1 MMQISSFCNTIV
13 IIHIYTS
20 NKIRLFIK
28 NGKFMEEKMV
38 KKLLL
43 VSLMCVILGFGSVVA
58 AENVVI
64 KGSTTVLPIAQAA
77 LEAYMKAHPGV
88 NISLSGGGSG
98 DGIKALIDK
107 STDIAT
113 SSREIKAKE
122 IQLAKGKGVNP
133 VAHAV
138 AIDAL
143 APIVHPKNRVN
154 GLTIDQ
160 LSQIY
165 QGKIKNWKEVGGDD
179 LQIVVVSRD
188 SSSGTFESWGHLVL
202 NNARVTPRAQM
213 QASSGAVVQAVSKNR
228 YAISYV
234 GIGYL
239 NKSVKALTVNGVAAS
254 AKTALSKEYPIARP
268 LYMYTNGQPTG
279 ETANFVDFVVSI
291 EGQRLV
297 AKSGF
302 VPLAAVEQKKP
313 SKKGKK

>member
-1 MMQISSFCNTIV
+1 
-13 IIHIYTS
+13 
-20 NKIRLFIK
+20 
-28 NGKFMEEKMV
+28 MEEKMV

-43 VSLMCVILGFGSVVA
+43 ASMMCLIMSTNLAIA
-58 AENVVI
+58 AESIVI
-64 KGSTTVLPIAQAA
+64 KGSTTVLPVAQAA
-77 LEAYMKAHPGV
+77 LEAYMKVHPGV

-122 IQLAKGKGVNP
+122 VELAKSKGVNP
-133 VAHAV
+133 VAHSV

-143 APIVHPKNRVN
+143 TPIVHPKNWIN

-202 NNARVTPRAQM
+202 NNAKVTQKAQM

-239 NKSVKALTVNGVAAS
+239 NKSVKALTVNGVPAS
-254 AKTALSKEYPIARP
+254 AKTALSKEYPVARP
-268 LYMYTNGQPTG
+268 LYMYTNGQPTS
-279 ETANFVDFVVSI
+279 ETANFIKFVLSPA
-291 EGQRLV
+291 GQKLV
-297 AKSGF
+297 AKEGF
-302 VPLAAVEQKKP
+302 VPITGEVKGKP

>member
-1 MMQISSFCNTIV
+1 M
-13 IIHIYTS
+13 Y
-20 NKIRLFIK
+20 R
-28 NGKFMEEKMV
+28 GKTV

-43 VSLMCVILGFGSVVA
+43 TSIVCAVFSIGSAIA
-58 AENVVI
+58 AQSVVI

-77 LEAYMKAHPGV
+77 LEAYMKSRPGV

-107 STDIAT
+107 SADIAP
-113 SSREIKAKE
+113 SSREIKPKE
-122 IQLAKGKGVNP
+122 TELAKSKGVNP
-133 VAHAV
+133 IAHVV

-143 APIVHPKNRVN
+143 TPIVHPRNKVD

-165 QGKIKNWKEVGGDD
+165 QGKIKNWKEVGGDN

-202 NNARVTPRAQM
+202 NNAKVSPRAQM
-213 QASSGAVVQAVSKNR
+213 QASSGAVVQAISKNR
-228 YAISYV
+228 YAIGYV

-239 NKSVKALTVNGVAAS
+239 NTSVKALSVNGVHAS

-268 LYMYTNGQPTG
+268 LYMYTDGQPTG
-279 ETANFVDFVVSI
+279 IVAGFINFVLSPT
-291 EGQRLV
+291 GQKLV
-297 AKSGF
+297 AREGF
-302 VPLAAVEQKKP
+302 VPVASEAKEKP
-313 SKKGKK
+313 SKKQKK

>member
-1 MMQISSFCNTIV
+1 MSKYFKQ
-13 IIHIYTS
+13 
-20 NKIRLFIK
+20 
-28 NGKFMEEKMV
+28 
-38 KKLLL
+38 LLL
-43 VSLMCVILGFGSVVA
+43 SLLCLLFSAGVA
-58 AENVVI
+58 FAESIVI

-88 NISLSGGGSG
+88 NVSLSGGGSG
-98 DGIKALIDK
+98 DGIKAMIDK

-122 IQLAKGKGVNP
+122 VELAKSKGVNP
-133 VAHAV
+133 VAHTV

-143 APIVHPKNRVN
+143 TPIVHPKNRIN

-202 NNARVTPRAQM
+202 NNARVTPKAQL

-239 NKSVKALTVNGVAAS
+239 NKSVKPLTVNGVQAS
-254 AKTALSKEYPIARP
+254 AKTALAGEYPIARP
-268 LYMYTNGQPTG
+268 LYLYTNGHPAG
-279 ETANFVDFVVSI
+279 EVARFIKFVLSPA
-291 EGQRLV
+291 GQKIV
-297 AKSGF
+297 ARAGF
-302 VPLAAVEQKKP
+302 VPVTGEVREKP

>member
-1 MMQISSFCNTIV
+1 
-13 IIHIYTS
+13 
-20 NKIRLFIK
+20 
-28 NGKFMEEKMV
+28 MEEKMI

-43 VSLMCVILGFGSVVA
+43 ASMICLSFSINMAVA

-98 DGIKALIDK
+98 EGIKALIDK
-107 STDIAT
+107 SADIAT
-113 SSREIKAKE
+113 SSREIKDKE
-122 IQLAKGKGVNP
+122 VELAKSKGINP
-133 VAHAV
+133 VAYTV

-143 APIVHPKNRVN
+143 TPIVHPKNKIN

-188 SSSGTFESWGHLVL
+188 SSSGTFETWGHMVL
-202 NNARVTPRAQM
+202 NNAKVTPKAQL

-239 NKSVKALTVNGVAAS
+239 NKSVKALTVNGVQAS
-254 AKTALSKEYPIARP
+254 AKTALSKEYPIARS
-268 LYMYTNGQPTG
+268 LYMYTNGQPEG
-279 ETANFVDFVVSI
+279 VVADFIKFVLSPA
-291 EGQRLV
+291 GQKLV
-297 AKSGF
+297 AKEGF
-302 VPLAAVEQKKP
+302 IPLTAEAKEKP

>member
-1 MMQISSFCNTIV
+1 MMCLTFCIN
-13 IIHIYTS
+13 
-20 NKIRLFIK
+20 LA
-28 NGKFMEEKMV
+28 
-38 KKLLL
+38 
-43 VSLMCVILGFGSVVA
+43 VA

-122 IQLAKGKGVNP
+122 VELAKRKGVNP
-133 VAHAV
+133 VAYAV

-143 APIVHPKNRVN
+143 TPIVHPRNRIN
-154 GLTIDQ
+154 NLTIDQ

-165 QGKIKNWKEVGGDD
+165 QGKIRNWKEVGGDD
-179 LQIVVVSRD
+179 LQIIVVSRD

-202 NNARVTPRAQM
+202 NNAKVTPRAQM
-213 QASSGAVVQAVSKNR
+213 QASSGAVVQAISKNR

-239 NKSVKALTVNGVAAS
+239 NKSVKALTVNGVTAS

-279 ETANFVDFVVSI
+279 ETANFMKFVLSPA
-291 EGQRLV
+291 GQKLV
-297 AKSGF
+297 AREGF
-302 VPLAAVEQKKP
+302 VPITGEAKEKP

>member
-1 MMQISSFCNTIV
+1 MDLY
-13 IIHIYTS
+13 IH
-20 NKIRLFIK
+20 KKK
-28 NGKFMEEKMV
+28 NHREGKMV

-43 VSLMCVILGFGSVVA
+43 ASMICLVLSINIAVA

-77 LEAYMKAHPGV
+77 LENYMKAHPRV

-98 DGIKALIDK
+98 EGIKALIDK
-107 STDIAT
+107 SADIAT
-113 SSREIKAKE
+113 SSREIKDKE
-122 IQLAKGKGVNP
+122 VELAKSKGINP
-133 VAHAV
+133 VAYTV

-143 APIVHPKNRVN
+143 TPIVHPKNRLN

-188 SSSGTFESWGHLVL
+188 SSSGTFETWGHLVL
-202 NNARVTPRAQM
+202 NNAKVTPRAQM

-239 NKSVKALTVNGVAAS
+239 NNSVKALTVNGVPAS
-254 AKTALSKEYPIARP
+254 AKTALSKEYPVARP
-268 LYMYTNGQPTG
+268 LYMYTNGQPEG
-279 ETANFVDFVVSI
+279 VVADFIKFVLSPA
-291 EGQRLV
+291 GQKLV
-297 AKSGF
+297 AKEGF
-302 VPLAAVEQKKP
+302 IPLTAEAKEKP

>member
-1 MMQISSFCNTIV
+1 
-13 IIHIYTS
+13 
-20 NKIRLFIK
+20 
-28 NGKFMEEKMV
+28 MEEKMV

-43 VSLMCVILGFGSVVA
+43 ASIVCVVFSISPAVA

-98 DGIKALIDK
+98 EGIKGLIDK
-107 STDIAT
+107 TADIAT
-113 SSREIKAKE
+113 SSREIKPKE
-122 IQLAKGKGVNP
+122 IELAKSKGVVP
-133 VAHAV
+133 LAHTV

-143 APIVHPKNRVN
+143 TPIVHPRNNVN

-165 QGKIKNWKEVGGDD
+165 QGKIKNWKEVGGDN

-202 NNARVTPRAQM
+202 NNAKVSPRAQM
-213 QASSGAVVQAVSKNR
+213 QASSGAVVQAISKNR
-228 YAISYV
+228 YAIGYV

-239 NKSVKALTVNGVAAS
+239 NQSVKALTVNGVAAS

-268 LYMYTNGQPTG
+268 LYMYTDGQPQG
-279 ETANFVDFVVSI
+279 VVAGFINFVLSPA
-291 EGQRLV
+291 GQKLV
-297 AKSGF
+297 AREGF
-302 VPLAAVEQKKP
+302 VPVAGEAKEQQ
-313 SKKGKK
+313 SKKRKK

>member
-1 MMQISSFCNTIV
+1 MMCLIMSTNLAI
-13 IIHIYTS
+13 
-20 NKIRLFIK
+20 
-28 NGKFMEEKMV
+28 
-38 KKLLL
+38 
-43 VSLMCVILGFGSVVA
+43 A
-58 AENVVI
+58 AESIVI

-77 LEAYMKAHPGV
+77 LEAYMKVHPGV

-122 IQLAKGKGVNP
+122 EELAKSKGVNP
-133 VAHAV
+133 VAHSV

-143 APIVHPKNRVN
+143 TPIVHPKNWIN

-202 NNARVTPRAQM
+202 NNAKVTQKAQM

-234 GIGYL
+234 GIGYI
-239 NKSVKALTVNGVAAS
+239 NKSVKALTVNGVPAS
-254 AKTALSKEYPIARP
+254 AKTALSKEYPVARP

-279 ETANFVDFVVSI
+279 ETANFIKFVLSPA
-291 EGQRLV
+291 GQKLV
-297 AKSGF
+297 AKEGF
-302 VPLAAVEQKKP
+302 VPITGEVKGKP

>member
-1 MMQISSFCNTIV
+1 
-13 IIHIYTS
+13 
-20 NKIRLFIK
+20 
-28 NGKFMEEKMV
+28 MV
-38 KKLLL
+38 KKLFLA
-43 VSLMCVILGFGSVVA
+43 SLMCLIFSVSSAVA

-107 STDIAT
+107 STDIAN
-113 SSREIKAKE
+113 SSREIKDKEIALAKE
-122 IQLAKGKGVNP
+122 RGVTP
-133 VAHAV
+133 VAHTI

-143 APIVHPKNRVN
+143 TPIVHPKNKVN

-165 QGKIKNWKEVGGDD
+165 QGKITNWKEVGGDN

-188 SSSGTFESWGHLVL
+188 SSSGTFEAWGHLVL
-202 NNARVTPRAQM
+202 NNAKVTPKAQL
-213 QASSGAVVQAVSKNR
+213 QASNGAVVQTVSKNR
-228 YAISYV
+228 YAIGYV
-234 GIGYL
+234 GIGYI
-239 NKSVKALTVNGVAAS
+239 NKSVKGLTVNGIPAS

-268 LYMYTNGQPTG
+268 LYMYTNGQPKG
-279 ETANFVDFVVSI
+279 VVVNFIKFVLSPA
-291 EGQRLV
+291 GQKLV
-297 AKSGF
+297 AKEGF
-302 VPLAAVEQKKP
+302 VPLAVEAKGKM